1 MQKITA
7 PIAFGEEMIHFIL
20 RRYLGPSQTVLEKHP
35 PNQGVEPRIDPMLES
50 MSLNLMRL
58 EGAAHNWAHGLLNWP
73 ARPQKGGRKRRLAC
87 ANWWKSYKA
96 TIIGRMRDHVLDSL
110 KSDGA

>member
-7 PIAFGEEMIHFIL
+7 PIEFEEEMFHFIL
-20 RRYLGPSQTVLEKHP
+20 RRYLGSSQTVLEKHP

-58 EGAAHNWAHGLLNWP
+58 RAQL
-73 ARPQKGGRKRRLAC
+73 
-87 ANWWKSYKA
+87 
-96 TIIGRMRDHVLDSL
+96 IIGPTVFLIGRPVHKRGVG
-110 KSDGA
+110 KGA